1 MAELELLLSVTG
13 ESQLLPAPGALEL
26 PIHSQCSQAR
36 EDRFLILSLSFF
48 SFVYPLFAF
57 LLVRQMEILF
67 LNYSVSSFNL
77 SISGR
82 RLFGYICFLK
92 MRVKT
97 GMEWREAFYLFFP
110 LPAHQ
115 YSFPKKNKEINS
127 YSIKSQQGLLLLHSF
142 YLKIN
147 LIYKDWKGYSDILQC
162 K

>member
-1 MAELELLLSVTG
+1 MAELELPLSVTEG
-13 ESQLLPAPGALEL
+13 TKLLPAPGALEL

-36 EDRFLILSLSFF
+36 EDQFLYLFFF

-57 LLVRQMEILF
+57 HLIKQMEILF
-67 LNYSVSSFNL
+67 LNYSVSPFDL
-77 SISGR
+77 STSGR
-82 RLFGYICFLK
+82 RLFGYIRFLK

-97 GMEWREAFYLFFP
+97 SMEWREAFYLFFP

-115 YSFPKKNKEINS
+115 YSFPKQNKEINS
-127 YSIKSQQGLLLLHSF
+127 YDIKSQQGLLLLHSF